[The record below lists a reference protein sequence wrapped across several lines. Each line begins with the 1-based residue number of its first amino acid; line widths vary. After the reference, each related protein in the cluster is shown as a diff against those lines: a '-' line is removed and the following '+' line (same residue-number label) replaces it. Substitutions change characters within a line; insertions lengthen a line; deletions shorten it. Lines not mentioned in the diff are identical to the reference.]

1 MLEKKDMKKG
11 LIIWW
16 VAERIMSGWSCPAV
30 ITHVGRKSFRVIS
43 LDDFKESGELRMN
56 DEADQSSRHEMRVS
70 SLEEVK
76 EYFKKR
82 ERQFD
87 DLIQKKKRDLADAE
101 ENLRDFKERARK
113 FISER

>member
-1 MLEKKDMKKG
+1 MLEKGEIKEG
-11 LIIWW
+11 LIVWW
-16 VAERIMSGWSCPAV
+16 AAERTMHEWSCPAV

-56 DEADQSSRHEMRVS
+56 DEVDQSSRHEMRAS

-82 ERQFD
+82 ERQLD